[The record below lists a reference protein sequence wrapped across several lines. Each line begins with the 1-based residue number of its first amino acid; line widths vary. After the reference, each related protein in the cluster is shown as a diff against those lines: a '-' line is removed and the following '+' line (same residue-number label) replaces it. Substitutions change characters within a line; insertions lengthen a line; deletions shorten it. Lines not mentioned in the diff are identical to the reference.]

1 MDTNLPPLLQLL
13 DQSRKEIGALLKTT
27 DPKLEICPG
36 WTIKEILGHITAW
49 EIVTNKAIKN
59 FLAGEPPYFLH
70 EQDFD
75 LYNQAQVKKRSSW
88 TLEEVIRE
96 WKVVRADLK
105 KTLSEINPEDLT
117 KVMVTP
123 WGSERSI
130 QELIEIAAEHEE
142 EHAEGIRKKQC

>member
-1 MDTNLPPLLQLL
+1 MDDKQQLLQLL
-13 DQSRKEIGALLKTT
+13 DQNRSQLAILVEKINPG
-27 DPKLEICPG
+27 LEICPG

-75 LYNQAQVKKRSSW
+75 LYNQAQVKKRSGW
-88 TLEEVIRE
+88 TLDEVIRE
-96 WKVVRADLK
+96 WKVVRASLK
-105 KTLSEINPEDLT
+105 KTLSDLNEEDLA
-117 KVMVTP
+117 KEMVTP

-130 QELIEIAAEHEE
+130 QELFEIAAEHEE